1 MLPLRELTNAY
12 TGTISIDSH
21 SIDCIFDT
29 GSTNTWI
36 QLPQTMKKFK
46 ATDFNCAIQFGSG
59 KLEGT
64 FGFADVSVGD
74 LILEN

>member
-1 MLPLRELTNAY
+1 
-12 TGTISIDSH
+12 
-21 SIDCIFDT
+21 
-29 GSTNTWI
+29 
-36 QLPQTMKKFK
+36 MKKFK